1 MELEGPDR
9 PRGWLGRLMA
19 GVLMAQPSA
28 PASDIAS
35 RKNMALLVQLR
46 WIAVA
51 GQIAT
56 IAVVQLV
63 FKIALPLRDMG
74 LVLAALAVFNLLNT
88 IWLRGRAS
96 VSNPAL
102 MAALLF
108 DVAALTIQLW
118 LSGGATNPFVS
129 LYLLQVSLAAILLDG
144 AAVWIVVA
152 SASACVVAVTVTYRP
167 LVTPVLHGNVFS
179 LRDYGMLVCL
189 LLNVVLLVVF
199 VTRVNRNLRERD
211 ARLAALRQDA
221 AEESH
226 IVRMG
231 LLATGA
237 AHELGTPLSSLSV
250 ILGDWKHLPAITGD
264 PEMAQD
270 LKEMQA
276 AIARCKAIVSGILL
290 SAGEARGEASAV
302 TSLQG
307 FIAGIVEEWKGGR
320 SSGLELDVSLRRDI
334 PIAFDTVVKQAIF
347 NLLDNAREASPDRII
362 FSVRASEGLLS
373 LTVTDAGPGFP
384 PAMLIQLG
392 KPYQSSKGQP
402 GRGLGLFLSVNVA
415 RKLGGHVAA
424 HNLPGG
430 GAQVT
435 MTLPLAALAIPESP
449 DA

>member
-1 MELEGPDR
+1 MVAVEETW
-9 PRGWLGRLMA
+9 RGSWMA
-19 GVLMAQPSA
+19 RIAAAVLMPQPGA

-35 RKNMALLVQLR
+35 RMNMALLVQLR

-56 IAVVQLV
+56 MAGVELLFGID
-63 FKIALPLRDMG
+63 LPLRDMG
-74 LVLAALAVFNLLNT
+74 LVLAALAAFNLANT
-88 IWLRGRAS
+88 LWLRGRAS

-129 LYLLQVSLAAILLDG
+129 LYLLQVSLAAILLD
-144 AAVWIVVA
+144 ATSIWIVL
-152 SASACVVAVTVTYRP
+152 ASACACVVLVTMTYRP
-167 LVTPVLHGNVFS
+167 LVMPAMHGDVFS
-179 LRDYGMLVCL
+179 LRIYGMLVCL
-189 LLNVVLLVVF
+189 LLNAVLLVVF
-199 VTRVNRNLRERD
+199 VTRMSRNLRERD
-211 ARLAALRQDA
+211 ARLAALRQHA

-250 ILGDWKHLPAITGD
+250 ILGDWKHLPTITGD

-320 SSGLELDVSLRRDI
+320 GGGLELDVSLRRDI

-347 NLLDNAREASPDRII
+347 NLLDNAREVSPDRVV
-362 FSVRASEGLLS
+362 FSVREAGGMLS

-384 PAMLIQLG
+384 AAMLIQIG

-424 HNLPGG
+424 RNLPGG

-435 MTLPLAALAIPESP
+435 MTLPLAALAIPES
-449 DA
+449 AHV